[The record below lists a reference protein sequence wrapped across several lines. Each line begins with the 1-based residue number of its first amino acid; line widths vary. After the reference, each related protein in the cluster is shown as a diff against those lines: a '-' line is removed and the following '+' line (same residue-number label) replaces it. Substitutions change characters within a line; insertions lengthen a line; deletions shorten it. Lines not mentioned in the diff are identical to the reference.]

1 MPKTIVIKDSTIN
14 ELVLGGKH
22 IHTHTTDKEEEQ
34 AQKPERKVEDVEFE
48 EVENHFCYITP
59 KCVKDRMVEYVEK
72 KLLAACYGTAED
84 LWNCIH
90 DYETMGYL
98 STTNEDASKIYEA
111 IKAYFM
117 PLKYT
122 DRQFR
127 KKR

>member
-14 ELVLGGKH
+14 ELVLGDKH
-22 IHTHTTDKEEEQ
+22 IHTYSAKTEEQ
-34 AQKPERKVEDVEFE
+34 PPQQEREVEDIPFE
-48 EVENHFCYITP
+48 EITNRFCYITP
-59 KCVKDRMVEYVEK
+59 KCVKDNMVEHVEK
-72 KLLAACYGTAED
+72 HLRAACYGTAED

-90 DYETMGYL
+90 DYERMDYL
-98 STTNEDASKIYEA
+98 TTANIDATKIHAA
-111 IKAYFM
+111 ICAYFM